1 MIDRT
6 VKTLF
11 EANAQQCGHQAK
23 SHCIVVRWNDAPIG
37 HFLANYDGGLSFE
50 YTIDIEPGPAS
61 ELGLKSVLYKN
72 EEKVC
77 NGNTIVGGTHLSTH
91 GQAPDIKTL
100 RQMIIFL
107 FASPLPLTYLNF
119 KMKLNT
125 RLQKAF
131 GYAEE
136 YLSSFNFC
144 KEYPLST

>member
-77 NGNTIVGGTHLSTH
+77 NGNTIVGGTHLSIC
-91 GQAPDIKTL
+91 GNLVPLVSGAPPDFRGNAPGIRGRLCLIL
-100 RQMIIFL
+100 R
-107 FASPLPLTYLNF
+107 F
-119 KMKLNT
+119 KL
-125 RLQKAF
+125 
-131 GYAEE
+131 
-136 YLSSFNFC
+136 
-144 KEYPLST
+144 

>member
-6 VKTLF
+6 VKTLL

-23 SHCIVVRWNDAPIG
+23 SHCIVVRWDDAPIG

-91 GQAPDIKTL
+91 GTGSGYYNFVAND
-100 RQMIIFL
+100 FYL
-107 FASPLPLTYLNF
+107 FICTTS
-119 KMKLNT
+119 
-125 RLQKAF
+125 AF
-131 GYAEE
+131 D
-136 YLSSFNFC
+136 LSKFQN
-144 KEYPLST
+144 ETQH